1 MKILELLNLEREEG
15 QIFYLRKYTCNAL
28 IELPTAKFETPVSF
42 SIETT
47 PLGVRNIDLSYIGN
61 VNYPIIP
68 VKKALKEFILQ
79 KDIEGFLPC

>member
-15 QIFYLRKYTCNAL
+15 QIFYLRKYTCNAV
-28 IELPTAKFETPVSF
+28 IELPTTKFETPVSF

-47 PLGVRNIDLSYIGN
+47 PFGVRNIDLSFIGS

-79 KDIEGFLPC
+79 QDIEGFLPC